1 MKNIIKLAVA
11 TLILPAAMIL
21 TPHETSAQTVVKI
34 GQAEIAIQSPISL
47 RKKDTLE
54 KIKGWSGDNE
64 QHITKKAKYPRSFED
79 FHIGLSMAV
88 PTNEEEFMP
97 IKYGSSYNLEA
108 GFKYFYRPGSRY
120 AIGSLFQYTCN
131 TFELIDAAQNE
142 TFVADVPGT
151 VRREYYR
158 TSNLGT
164 GIINRFYFFPKS
176 SKPFL
181 LELGAYADY
190 SFSKRYNVKTIEN
203 GEKNKYKYRDG
214 SKFSP
219 LHAGL
224 YGAVGKG
231 KYLLFARYRLTNLF
245 YESAS
250 LPELPRFSIGI
261 QITTD

>member
-1 MKNIIKLAVA
+1 MKTIIKMAVA
-11 TLILPAAMIL
+11 SLIVPAAMVMM
-21 TPHETSAQTVVKI
+21 PEKAQAQTVVKI
-34 GQAEIAIQSPISL
+34 GEAEIAIQSPISF
-47 RKKDTLE
+47 RKKDTL
-54 KIKGWSGDNE
+54 DNVKDRGE
-64 QHITKKAKYPRSFED
+64 ESIGKMTKKSKYPRSFED

-88 PTNEEEFMP
+88 PTHEEVYMP
-97 IKYGSSYNLEA
+97 VKYGSSYNLEA

-120 AIGSLFQYTCN
+120 AIGTLFQYTCN

-142 TFVADVPGT
+142 IFVSGVPGT

-164 GIINRFYFFPKS
+164 GFINRFYFFPQS

-181 LELGAYADY
+181 LELGAYGDY

-219 LHAGL
+219 FHAGL

-245 YESAS
+245 YNSAS
-250 LPELPRFSIGI
+250 LTELPRFSIGI
-261 QITTD
+261 QIVTD